1 MVSNVNAPRNNNA
14 SIFTA
19 VICACLGVAA
29 AGTPTY
35 AHARRASAEV
45 YRFES
50 ASVIRDGFGASVA
63 VGLRK
68 VRQEPRWLPRPAAR
82 AASAS
87 PAENSY
93 RNDRSFASPHRVLVV
108 TRLARAGLSDSSA
121 QPPKALRAGPEE
133 DAHALS
139 N

>member
-1 MVSNVNAPRNNNA
+1 MNATRNNNA

-19 VICACLGVAA
+19 VICACLGVVV

-50 ASVIRDGFGASVA
+50 ASVIRNAFEASVA

-68 VRQEPRWLPRPAAR
+68 VKEVRRWLPRPAAR
-82 AASAS
+82 ASAS
-87 PAENSY
+87 PADNLYSNE
-93 RNDRSFASPHRVLVV
+93 RPLAAPHKVLVV

-121 QPPKALRAGPEE
+121 QSPKAL
-133 DAHALS
+133 
-139 N
+139 

>member
-1 MVSNVNAPRNNNA
+1 MVV
-14 SIFTA
+14 
-19 VICACLGVAA
+19 
-29 AGTPTY
+29 GTPLD
-35 AHARRASAEV
+35 AQARRVSAEV

-68 VRQEPRWLPRPAAR
+68 VRQEPRWLPRPIAR
-82 AASAS
+82 AAAT

-93 RNDRSFASPHRVLVV
+93 RNDHSFAAPLRVLVV

-121 QPPKALRAGPEE
+121 QSPKAF
-133 DAHALS
+133 
-139 N
+139 